1 MTRSGHKTAIYHSGA
16 FWSAWT
22 SFLYFIFQDV
32 ASIPGARSKI
42 TPNTSA
48 AQPLQ
53 PPKVPSIKVTKTAD
67 SSNRQDRIDQDRH
80 HSHSKTGADR
90 YTTKSDSKSSSLY
103 KSNSNHLEIK
113 GSIWDFHI
121 QPIHSLPNLYS
132 CSKITTTWIQ
142 ISCQNW
148 KGFFSNACHQIMI

>member
-1 MTRSGHKTAIYHSGA
+1 MFPVLI
-16 FWSAWT
+16 T
-22 SFLYFIFQDV
+22 SFLYIFQDA

-42 TPNTSA
+42 TPNTSV

-67 SSNRQDRIDQDRH
+67 SSNRQDRIDQDR
-80 HSHSKTGADR
+80 HSKTGADR

-113 GSIWDFHI
+113 GSLEISI
-121 QPIHSLPNLYS
+121 SSQAIHCQIVERFSLSSFNLLAVHLPFNS
-132 CSKITTTWIQ
+132 
-142 ISCQNW
+142 
-148 KGFFSNACHQIMI
+148 F

>member
-1 MTRSGHKTAIYHSGA
+1 MYV
-16 FWSAWT
+16 
-22 SFLYFIFQDV
+22 IFQDA

-90 YTTKSDSKSSSLY
+90 YTTKSDSSKSSSLY

-113 GSIWDFHI
+113 GSLEISISSQAIHIFKLLKDFRSFHYLDV
-121 QPIHSLPNLYS
+121 HLHFNS
-132 CSKITTTWIQ
+132 
-142 ISCQNW
+142 
-148 KGFFSNACHQIMI
+148 F

>member
-1 MTRSGHKTAIYHSGA
+1 MFPVLDTNLWI
-16 FWSAWT
+16 T
-22 SFLYFIFQDV
+22 SFLYIFQDA

-42 TPNTSA
+42 TPNTSV

-80 HSHSKTGADR
+80 HSHSKTGADK

-113 GSIWDFHI
+113 GSFEISI
-121 QPIHSLPNLYS
+121 SSQAIHCQIVERFSLSSFNLLAVHLPFNS
-132 CSKITTTWIQ
+132 
-142 ISCQNW
+142 
-148 KGFFSNACHQIMI
+148 F

>member
-1 MTRSGHKTAIYHSGA
+1 MAVSNRVNVI
-16 FWSAWT
+16 
-22 SFLYFIFQDV
+22 LIIFQDA
-32 ASIPGARSKI
+32 ASIPGARSKT
-42 TPNTSA
+42 TPNT
-48 AQPLQ
+48 QPLQ

-113 GSIWDFHI
+113 GSILEISISSQAIHFAKLFKDFRSFQFSYLPRCSI
-121 QPIHSLPNLYS
+121 CLLILFDCKIHATANFG
-132 CSKITTTWIQ
+132 
-142 ISCQNW
+142 ISTRV
-148 KGFFSNACHQIMI
+148 